1 MVYIIR
7 MRLFRLALIAL
18 ALAACQNPAAPPFPA
33 FRWVTAPPSYRT
45 WYTEM
50 EACSGLR
57 GDYELLQFGV
67 ADAVIIGSDSTYKGG
82 WLAPHTVVMRAGF
95 ELNEHYVKHEF
106 MHDLLQRKATGDSR
120 VDHPLEFFLTGP
132 CGPLL

>member
-1 MVYIIR
+1 

-18 ALAACQNPAAPPFPA
+18 AVAACQNPAAPPFPA
-33 FRWVTAPPSYRT
+33 FRWMSPPPEYAT
-45 WYTEM
+45 WYAEI

-57 GDYELLQFGV
+57 GNFAAIQFGV

-82 WLAPHTVVMRAGF
+82 WLPPHTIVIRSGF
-95 ELNEHYVKHEF
+95 ELTKLVVTHEF
-106 MHDLLQRKATGDSR
+106 MHDLLQRKSTGDSR
-120 VDHPLEFFLTGP
+120 VDHPPEFFLTGP